1 MLRLSKQLI
10 LCGDVYYDIHDM
22 EGFQMKKTTVALLAL
37 MLSASIFSVN
47 HIHAEA
53 ANQPFVIEGKVV
65 TLQSAL

>member
-1 MLRLSKQLI
+1 
-10 LCGDVYYDIHDM
+10 
-22 EGFQMKKTTVALLAL
+22 MKKTTIALLAL